1 MLWRGV
7 SCVNKRNSQS
17 SSLAFGLKLGEGAQE
32 CLGAQLAGSEA
43 VAAEAIAVA

>member
-1 MLWRGV
+1 MLRRGV
-7 SCVNKRNSQS
+7 FRVNKRNAQR
-17 SSLAFGLKLGEGAQE
+17 SSLAFGLKLGEGAQD